1 MNPRM
6 LFKSRLLVASAVIAV
21 CSLGIALGAGGAA
34 TEKATMWDL
43 TPIYADDAKWGAA
56 KQEFVQQ
63 AARMEPFKGRL
74 GESAKTL
81 AEAMK
86 VFFDVQKEA
95 KRLYGYASFR
105 ADQDLRESAPQGMRQ
120 SMMLMFSELQARLA
134 WIDPELLAIDRVK
147 LQGFLKDPVMA
158 EYRRYFERL
167 EKRRPHVRSQEVEKV
182 ISQASRM
189 AGDGLTIGEILR
201 DAELRWSAIKLADGT
216 DLTVDVNG
224 YTRARQS
231 RNRADRIAT
240 YKAFYDTL
248 NQYKNTFA
256 ATLSGTV
263 NEHVFASK
271 VRNFPSSLDASL
283 AGAEVDPAV
292 YRMLV
297 SEINTALPTLHRYF
311 ELRGKML
318 GLDDLAYHDMYV
330 PMVAGVSQKYDWE
343 TSKKLVL
350 TALAPLGQ
358 EYVDTFAKTFDTG
371 WIDVYPRPG
380 KRSGAYVSDAAYDV
394 HPYMLLNH
402 QDDYH
407 SMSTFA
413 HEGGH
418 LMHSILSQKNQPFPT
433 SDYVT
438 FVAEVA
444 STVNEVLLFKDL
456 VGKAQSDDEKLALM
470 GEFLEGMRQTVFRQT
485 MFAEFELAIHETIER
500 GEPLTG
506 DGLNKLYLD
515 LLRRYH
521 GHDKGVATI
530 DEIYGAEWAFIP
542 HFHYDFYVYQY
553 ATSFIAATAIA
564 ENILEKKP
572 GAVDA
577 YLAFLKSGSTKPPVE
592 LLRGA
597 GVDMASPE
605 PIKAAM
611 RLMEDV
617 IGQMNAILA
626 KKK

>member
-1 MNPRM
+1 MNERK
-6 LFKSRLLVASAVIAV
+6 LSKSRLLVASALIAV
-21 CSLGIALGAGGAA
+21 CSLSFALAAGGAA

-43 TPIYADDAKWGAA
+43 TPIYADDAKWEAA
-56 KQEFVQQ
+56 KQGFIQQ
-63 AARMEPFKGRL
+63 AARMEPYKGKL

-81 AEAMK
+81 ADAMK
-86 VFFDVQKEA
+86 VFFDLQKEA

-134 WIDPELLAIDRVK
+134 WIDPELLAIDRAK
-147 LQGFLKDPVMA
+147 LQGYLKDPAMA

-167 EKRRPHVRSQEVEKV
+167 EKRRPHVRSQEVETV
-182 ISQASRM
+182 ISQATRM
-189 AGDGLTIGEILR
+189 AGDGLTIGEMLR
-201 DAELRWSAIKLADGT
+201 DAELRWNSIKLADGS

-271 VRNFPSSLDASL
+271 VRNYPSSLDASL

-350 TALAPLGQ
+350 TGLAPLGK

-418 LMHSILSQKNQPFPT
+418 LMHSMLSQKNQPFPT

-506 DGLNKLYLD
+506 DSLNKLYLD

-611 RLMEDV
+611 RLMDDV